1 MVGLS
6 GMVYPQRGGWRSPLP
21 ARSKALFVATSQKV
35 AARDVLTHQAWLRLE
50 VIWLDRVVLEEP

>member
-1 MVGLS
+1 
-6 GMVYPQRGGWRSPLP
+6 MVYPQRGGWRSPLP